1 MIVQWYLTRYARLT
15 NGQFELISYVSM
27 KSLEQAQCR
36 AKVTLPDNEFYKVE
50 HKVGSLIKPPIKC
63 WVARDKYSH
72 NQVTA
77 QMQVSAEIKAHKI
90 LSMLESADFDIKS
103 IFTDMQLIKP
113 LLTQAQYQLLLNTLI
128 ATPNAMKILYEG
140 V

>member
-1 MIVQWYLTRYARLT
+1 MQWYLTRYARLT

-36 AKVTLPDNEFYKVE
+36 AKVTLPNNEFYKVE
-50 HKVGSLIKPPIKC
+50 HKVGSLIKPQNKC

-72 NQVTA
+72 SQVTA
-77 QMQVSAEIKAHKI
+77 KMQIMAEIKALEI
-90 LSMLESADFDIKS
+90 LDILEGSDFDVKG

-113 LLTQAQYQLLLNTLI
+113 LLIQAQYKVLLNTFI
-128 ATPNAMKILYEG
+128 ATPSVMKVLYER